1 MKRLITSESV
11 TEGHPDKVCDAVS
24 DGILDAII
32 SKDKKAKVAAE
43 CCVTTGFLLAM
54 GEVTTTAYADVAAI
68 AKKVV
73 SDIGYNNSALG
84 FDASSLAVMS
94 AIHSQSPDIALGVN
108 ASKEKKEGNTDRFE
122 EIGAGDQGMMFGYAC
137 KETEELMPLPISLA
151 HALTRQLAKVRK
163 DGSLKYLR
171 PDGKSQV
178 TIEYDGSVPKRVD
191 TIIVSAQHDENVSMI
206 KLHDDILKQVIQKTI
221 DKKLLDDKTRI
232 LINPTGKFVIGGPYG
247 DSGLTGRKIIADT
260 YGGVASHGGGAF
272 SGKDPTK
279 VDRSA
284 AYMARYTAKNIVSA
298 GLAEKLSLQVCY
310 AIGVSRPVALYI
322 DTFGTSKINEEKLTE
337 IIKKEFDFRVAAI
350 IEKLDL
356 LRPIYSQTSNYGH
369 FGKPDLPWEKLD
381 KVNDLKKYL

>member
-32 SKDKKAKVAAE
+32 GQDKKAKVAAE

-54 GEVTTTAYADVAAI
+54 GEVTTTAYADVSAI

-73 SDIGYNNSALG
+73 SKIGYNKSELG
-84 FDASSLAVMS
+84 FDSSSLAVMS

-108 ASKEKKEGNTDRFE
+108 ASMEKKGGNKDKFE
-122 EIGAGDQGMMFGYAC
+122 ETGAGDQGMMFGYAC
-137 KETEELMPLPISLA
+137 TETAELMPLPISLA
-151 HALTRQLAKVRK
+151 HGLTRQLTDVRK
-163 DGSLKYLR
+163 DGTLKYLR

-178 TIEYDGSVPKRVD
+178 TIEYDRGVPKRVD
-191 TIIVSAQHDENVSMI
+191 TVIVSAQHDEDVDMK
-206 KLHDDILKQVIQKTI
+206 KLHDDIQKLVIQKTI
-221 DKKLLDDKTRI
+221 DKKLLDKDTRI
-232 LINPTGKFVIGGPYG
+232 LINPTGKFVIGGPTG

-260 YGGVASHGGGAF
+260 YGGAAPHGGGAF

-284 AYMARYTAKNIVSA
+284 AYMSRYVAKNVVSA
-298 GLAEKLSLQVCY
+298 GLANKLMLQVCY
-310 AIGVSRPVALYI
+310 AIGVARPVALYI
-322 DTFGTSKINEEKLTE
+322 DTFGTAKIEEEKLLD
-337 IIKKEFDFRVAAI
+337 IIKSEFDFRVAAI

-356 LRPIYSQTSNYGH
+356 LRPIYSLTSNYGH
-369 FGKPDLPWEKLD
+369 FGKKELPWEQLD
-381 KVNDLKKYL
+381 KVADLKKYI